1 MPAVL
6 CCVPTYPL
14 PEGAGDGVGG
24 VDPAVGVQHVLG
36 NVLRVHAVYGV
47 ADVLPRGHDQAE
59 GQEEG
64 DRGAVVE
71 SEIEFLSFNIN
82 ISRQLLVMETIGLNI
97 WLEKIL
103 PNMSKLWVVVL

>member
-6 CCVPTYPL
+6 CAVCCVPTYPL

-82 ISRQLLVMETIGLNI
+82 ISSCLSWRQSV
-97 WLEKIL
+97 
-103 PNMSKLWVVVL
+103 